1 VNEPTAETFVRTTVL
16 KPVESVTVPT
26 ENTAYFVVD
35 APKTESLI

>member
-1 VNEPTAETFVRTTVL
+1 VNEPTTEMFVRTTVL

-35 APKTESLI
+35 AP